1 MERWNFI
8 SSSEAIS
15 KYPEHET
22 VTSKV
27 PKLFLTEP
35 DEIVILYLH
44 GNAETRSFGHRRE
57 LYKKLLEL
65 GIVILAPD
73 YRGYADSY
81 GGFAF
86 KASQTTMAM
95 DAKASFDFLKKYTHP
110 SSKVIV
116 WGHSLGTG
124 VTTTLADKLKES
136 PEKPDAYVLE
146 APFSSMEDEVGT
158 FQAAKGLGLVM
169 DVNKL
174 IKDSDLAFDSASFI
188 KDIKEPISI
197 LHAKDDKIVPYE
209 LGEKLYQIALNNSC
223 NVRFFPFENSLGL
236 GHENIYKAKSFGD
249 VVKEILSNLNES
261 QA

>member
-1 MERWNFI
+1 M
-8 SSSEAIS
+8 
-15 KYPEHET
+15 
-22 VTSKV
+22 
-27 PKLFLTEP
+27 
-35 DEIVILYLH
+35 YLH

-124 VTTTLADKLKES
+124 ITTTLADKLKES
-136 PEKPDAYVLE
+136 PKKPDAYVLE
-146 APFSSMEDEVGT
+146 APFSSMEDEVAT

-174 IKDSDLAFDSASFI
+174 IKDSDLAFDSANFI

-223 NVRFFPFENSLGL
+223 NVRFFPFEKCFGL

-249 VVKEILSNLNES
+249 VVKEILANLNES